1 MACNNKRK
9 NPHYKSAQNAYNNAA
24 QAFVAAGTPVNVLG
38 VLNTDTGCALK
49 TNTGGFE
56 VECSGLY
63 RISYDVTATATAAG
77 TVTLQGYKDTIALPC
92 MSAQATVA
100 ANDVVTLHTETT
112 VYIPVCC
119 NGTPT
124 INAVVGGVAG
134 TVNHVCASIV
144 KLA

>member
-1 MACNNKRK
+1 MACNQRLK
-9 NPHYKSAQNAYNNAA
+9 NTHYKSAQNAYNNAA
-24 QAFVAAGTPVNVLG
+24 QAFVAAGTPISVLG
-38 VLNTDTGCALK
+38 ILNTDTGCSLD
-49 TNTGGFE
+49 TYTGGFE
-56 VECSGLY
+56 VEASGLY

-77 TVTLQGYKDTIALPC
+77 VMTLQGYKDTTPLPC
-92 MSAQATVA
+92 MSAQETVA

-124 INAVVGGVAG
+124 INAVIGGVAG
-134 TVNHVCASIV
+134 AVNHVCASIV